1 MVGREALHV
10 SGGGQGP
17 GHPTTTLPS
26 DRQAHCTARRRTH
39 THHRQGVREGRLAV
53 EERAP
58 SLGSLHLRAHGERR
72 RFSRGQGTRPAQ
84 RGSAGATKNAPPH
97 CWTEIAPPHCWPEAR
112 ARCAVTSS
120 RATPLRICGSRGG
133 GEGEREDRGTT
144 RQPRTADT
152 RSPTRRPARPAPA
165 RPDARQHRCTPCL
178 PAHGKLPLLTFWA
191 STVPY

>member
-120 RATPLRICGSRGG
+120 RATPLRICGSGG
-133 GEGEREDRGTT
+133 GVKERGRTEAQRVSHGLPTPGA
-144 RQPRTADT
+144 PRAGPHAPPRRAPTHDNTAA
-152 RSPTRRPARPAPA
+152 RLAYLPTASS
-165 RPDARQHRCTPCL
+165 RC
-178 PAHGKLPLLTFWA
+178 
-191 STVPY
+191 